1 MTKSNDNPDLLRI
14 PRRPVWYWVRRLVF
28 WLVASPQE
36 RAEMVALEEEN
47 RALRRELAQLIRE
60 EKQALRRK
68 RRGK

>member
-1 MTKSNDNPDLLRI
+1 M
-14 PRRPVWYWVRRLVF
+14 F

-36 RAEMVALEEEN
+36 RVEMAALEEEN

>member
-1 MTKSNDNPDLLRI
+1 MESNDNPDLVRLRRWPI
-14 PRRPVWYWVRRLVF
+14 WYWLRRLVF
-28 WLVASPQE
+28 GIVASPQE
-36 RAEMVALEEEN
+36 RAEMAALEEEN